1 MNPQEAAKE
10 HEAGYKLPGLTTRT
24 KDACTNCFIQRI
36 FHGMNP
42 KRSFD

>member
-24 KDACTNCFIQRI
+24 KDAQTA
-36 FHGMNP
+36 
-42 KRSFD
+42 SFKGFFMV